1 MKKIELAPELES
13 RLLAAVSKLGF
24 KALYPEQER
33 SVRANIAGHNTLT
46 FLATGGGKTACYVIP
61 SLVLGRVSIV
71 VSPLIA
77 LQRDQ
82 VSALNRLGIPAAL
95 YNSSV
100 SEEDKDD
107 LATYV
112 RLAKRQKSPYFVFVA
127 PESLLTESFFDRFG
141 DRCFDNMIID
151 EIHCVSTWGNTFRPD
166 YMRLAAV
173 ASRLGISHGE
183 GYTATVTPKI
193 LSDIYRYAPFK
204 EGECE
209 IIQGDYIRDN
219 LKLEVI
225 YTDGYEGTPKERA
238 DKKKSKFLGLLK
250 RSSDGA
256 AIVYCS
262 SRAGCE
268 SLYNSE
274 IVRGKLLRQGYSVY
288 LFHAG
293 IEPADKDKVMGHFVS
308 DKRPLVIATNAFG
321 MGIDRADVR
330 QVIHYNN
337 PRNLLGYAQE
347 IGRAGR
353 DGEIAYCTTLFDRS
367 AVEST
372 IGRNRVSLP
381 DVQGV
386 EDVHRS
392 LIRAYKKRSPEARK
406 TFSTSKYLRQMEQ
419 IVEGNEEIKFKSS
432 YLGRLR
438 ASVSLLKQ
446 VGLVVED
453 VKGQEIQ
460 FFKLSL
466 GSAKHQKLI
475 ERTEMSLRSEEEQ
488 LRLVEDFFSSE
499 PHTQERVWQLMV
511 G

>member
-1 MKKIELAPELES
+1 MGKIELAPELEA

-24 KALYPEQER
+24 KALYPEQEQ
-33 SVRANIAGHNTLT
+33 SVRANIAGNNTLT

-61 SLVLGRVSIV
+61 SLVLGRVSVV

-82 VSALNRLGIPAAL
+82 VSALNRLGVPAAL

-107 LATYV
+107 LATFV
-112 RLAKRQKSPYFVFVA
+112 RLARRQKSPYFVFVA
-127 PESLLTESFFDRFG
+127 PESLLTESFFERFG
-141 DRCFDNMIID
+141 DQCFDNMIID

-173 ASRLGISHGE
+173 ASRLGISHCE

-204 EGECE
+204 KGECT
-209 IIQGDYIRDN
+209 IIQGDYIREN
-219 LKLEVI
+219 LKLEVV
-225 YTDGYEGTPKERA
+225 YTDIYEGTPKERA
-238 DKKKSKFLGLLK
+238 DKKKAKLLSLL
-250 RSSDGA
+250 RRTSEGA
-256 AIVYCS
+256 AVVYCS

-268 SLYNSE
+268 NLYNSE
-274 IVRGKLLRQGYSVY
+274 VVRGKLSRQGYSVY

-293 IEPADKDKVMGHFVS
+293 VEPAEKDKVMERFVR

-321 MGIDRADVR
+321 MGIDRSDVR

-337 PRNLLGYAQE
+337 PRTLLGYAQE
-347 IGRAGR
+347 VGRAGR
-353 DGEIAYCTTLFDRS
+353 DGEKAYCTTLFDRS
-367 AVEST
+367 AVESA
-372 IGRNRVSLP
+372 IGRSRASLP
-381 DVQGV
+381 EVQVV

-392 LIRAYKKRSPEARK
+392 MVRMYRKRSPEARK

-419 IVEGNEEIKFKSS
+419 IAERNEDLKYKAV
-432 YLGRLR
+432 YLDRMR

-446 VGLVVED
+446 VGLIVED
-453 VKGQEIQ
+453 VVGQEIQ
-460 FFKLSL
+460 FLKLSP
-466 GSAKHQKLI
+466 GSTKHQKLI
-475 ERTEMSLRSEEEQ
+475 ELTGMSLRSEEAQ

-499 PHTQERVWQLMV
+499 PHTQERVWELME